1 MSKIDRAAT
10 FRGKIMDRGI
20 AETTN
25 GFPQAVLQL
34 QATQMW
40 NEEEKTWQDWNY
52 DEVDIVAYLVLVGG
66 KGKATV
72 SAKQLMKA
80 TGWDGTTFVGFQEG
94 EGLKDEIQ
102 FRVEEHTYEGNTTLQ
117 VAWVDEYDAEPGRT
131 LKKLE
136 KSDIAKLQAKYAGA
150 LTALSGGPKPKSA
163 PPSAPKKQ
171 EPKEGPATM
180 DPTPPAGPVPTPEP
194 VAPDGVPQDAPSE
207 PPAPPKP
214 EKPKAGKKAKAIDMN
229 TAWQN
234 VYNKTKDSK
243 TQLEITQAWTEA
255 IKEAGGPEE
264 IGDDWSGIEAAVV
277 AALA

>member
-10 FRGKIMDRGI
+10 FRGKIVDRGI
-20 AETTN
+20 GETTN
-25 GFPQAVLQL
+25 GFPQAILQL

-40 NEEEKTWQDWNY
+40 NEEEKAWQDWNY
-52 DEVDIVAYLVLVGG
+52 DEVEITAYLVLVGG

-80 TGWDGTTFVGFQEG
+80 TGWDGASFISFQET

-102 FRVEEHTYEGNTTLQ
+102 FRVEEHTYDGNTTLQ
-117 VAWVDEYDAEPGRT
+117 VVWVDEYDAEPGRKI
-131 LKKLE
+131 KKLE
-136 KSDIAKLQAKYAGA
+136 KADIAKLQAKYAGA

-171 EPKEGPATM
+171 EPKGGPKA
-180 DPTPPAGPVPTPEP
+180 DPTPAAAEKTVELVPN
-194 VAPDGVPQDAPSE
+194 APDAPTESPAPTE
-207 PPAPPKP
+207 PPAPPKT
-214 EKPKAGKKAKAIDMN
+214 EKPKGKKAKVIDMN

-234 VYNKTKDSK
+234 VYNKTKNSK

-255 IKEAGGPEE
+255 IKEAGGPDE
-264 IGDDWSGIEAAVV
+264 IGDDWSGIEAAVI